1 MNIKKGFHA
10 YKKYW
15 EDQASFM
22 DQSPWNL
29 KKILKLTISNDF
41 NKNIFSGPHPAGNV
55 GIHIHHLDPI
65 SQGESVWVVKPE
77 DVCVIGNLFK
87 TGEYNP
93 SRTIAV
99 SGPPVKN
106 PMYFFLKCFP

>member
-22 DQSPWNL
+22 DKSPWHL

-41 NKNIFSGPHPAGNV
+41 NRNIEELVFSNHSISREEGQLTLRLNVPYNYFELDGFELKAIELLGIDKNWLIDMS
-55 GIHIHHLDPI
+55 L
-65 SQGESVWVVKPE
+65 E
-77 DVCVIGNLFK
+77 DSSCTHQL
-87 TGEYNP
+87 T
-93 SRTIAV
+93 R
-99 SGPPVKN
+99 
-106 PMYFFLKCFP
+106 

>member
-22 DQSPWNL
+22 DKSPWNL

-41 NKNIFSGPHPAGNV
+41 NKNIEELAFSKHSISSQEGQLILRLNV
-55 GIHIHHLDPI
+55 PYNYYELDDFEFKAIELLGIDKNWLIDMSVEDSGCT
-65 SQGESVWVVKPE
+65 SQ
-77 DVCVIGNLFK
+77 L
-87 TGEYNP
+87 T
-93 SRTIAV
+93 R
-99 SGPPVKN
+99 
-106 PMYFFLKCFP
+106 

>member
-22 DQSPWNL
+22 DKSPWHL

-41 NKNIFSGPHPAGNV
+41 NRNIEELVFSNHSISREEGQLTLRLNVPYNYFELDGFELKAIELLGIDKNWLIDMKLENSNCTHQ
-55 GIHIHHLDPI
+55 LT
-65 SQGESVWVVKPE
+65 K
-77 DVCVIGNLFK
+77 
-87 TGEYNP
+87 
-93 SRTIAV
+93 
-99 SGPPVKN
+99 
-106 PMYFFLKCFP
+106 

>member
-22 DQSPWNL
+22 DKSPWHL

-41 NKNIFSGPHPAGNV
+41 NRNIEELVFSKHSISSQEGQLTLRLNVPYNYYELDDFEFKAIELLGIDKNWLIDMS
-55 GIHIHHLDPI
+55 L
-65 SQGESVWVVKPE
+65 E
-77 DVCVIGNLFK
+77 DSSCNHQLTK
-87 TGEYNP
+87 
-93 SRTIAV
+93 
-99 SGPPVKN
+99 
-106 PMYFFLKCFP
+106 